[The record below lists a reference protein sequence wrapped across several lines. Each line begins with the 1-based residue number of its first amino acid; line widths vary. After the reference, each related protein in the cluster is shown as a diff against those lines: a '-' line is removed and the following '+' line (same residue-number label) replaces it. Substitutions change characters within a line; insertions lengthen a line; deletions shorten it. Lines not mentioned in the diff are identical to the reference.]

1 MCVCVCVCAVFE
13 RLIIVVLAQFTC
25 FISTKV
31 QILTPEGLQWFERL
45 IIVGIVYSSLS
56 LAIDAPLLPEESSL
70 KKWLVVSNYTL
81 RCQYLYFCT
90 SDFCTSKASTFESS
104 LKKWQ
109 EMAQYALIA

>member
-1 MCVCVCVCAVFE
+1 MCVRSVSHCTKVQILTLSTHICVCVCAVFE

-56 LAIDAPLLPEESSL
+56 LAIDAPLLPEESEL

-81 RCQYLYFCT
+81 RCQYLYFC
-90 SDFCTSKASTFESS
+90 AST
-104 LKKWQ
+104 LVLVLL
-109 EMAQYALIA
+109 Y